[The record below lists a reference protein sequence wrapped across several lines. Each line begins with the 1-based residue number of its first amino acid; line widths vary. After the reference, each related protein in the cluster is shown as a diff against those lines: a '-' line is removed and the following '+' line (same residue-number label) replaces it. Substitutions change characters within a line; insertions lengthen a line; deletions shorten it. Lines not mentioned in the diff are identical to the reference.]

1 MVPSPSAVR
10 HTGGAE
16 SSLRTARRTGISH
29 SQSAIISA
37 GNIRTC
43 VHFRERAIISVLPR
57 HIRPD
62 LIAPYFSKDS

>member
-16 SSLRTARRTGISH
+16 SSLRTARRTDISH

-37 GNIRTC
+37 GNIRTR

>member
-1 MVPSPSAVR
+1 MAPSPSAVR
-10 HTGGAE
+10 HTRGAE
-16 SSLRTARRTGISH
+16 SSLRTARRTDISH

-57 HIRPD
+57 HIRPG
-62 LIAPYFSKDS
+62 LIATYFSKDS